1 MAVAQLEYMMYK
13 QELNGKLLKGMVFVF
28 LLQFIFIVY
37 SSLGISVIF
46 RKISNNIKKKITVTK
61 PFRPRNF
68 ARQNIS
74 TKW

>member
-1 MAVAQLEYMMYK
+1 
-13 QELNGKLLKGMVFVF
+13 MVFVF